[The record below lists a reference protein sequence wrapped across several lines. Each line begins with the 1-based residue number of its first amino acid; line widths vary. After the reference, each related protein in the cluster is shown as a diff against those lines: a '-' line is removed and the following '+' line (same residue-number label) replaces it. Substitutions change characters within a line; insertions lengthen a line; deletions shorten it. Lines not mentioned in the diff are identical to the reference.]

1 MVRIGDDK
9 VVDFVEE
16 SLVEELD
23 NIKMWQRRIQTAI
36 EQVLKKGTLFQFT
49 FLDII
54 IRLSFNRK
62 RITPTPDS

>member
-36 EQVLKKGTLFQFT
+36 EQVLKKAHY
-49 FLDII
+49 
-54 IRLSFNRK
+54 SN
-62 RITPTPDS
+62 SHS

>member
-1 MVRIGDDK
+1 MFRIGDDK

-23 NIKMWQRRIQTAI
+23 NVKMWQRRIQTAI
-36 EQVLKKGTLFQFT
+36 EQVEKLIQFT
-49 FLDII
+49 IIDIMV

-62 RITPTPDS
+62 RTTPTPDS

>member
-23 NIKMWQRRIQTAI
+23 NVKMWQRRIQTAI
-36 EQVLKKGTLFQFT
+36 EQVLKRRT
-49 FLDII
+49 
-54 IRLSFNRK
+54 
-62 RITPTPDS
+62 TPNHNQRHSISD

>member
-1 MVRIGDDK
+1 MFRIGDDK

-23 NIKMWQRRIQTAI
+23 NVKMWQRRIQTAI
-36 EQVLKKGTLFQFT
+36 EQVLKNLIQFT
-49 FLDII
+49 IIDIMV

-62 RITPTPDS
+62 RTTPTPDS

>member
-1 MVRIGDDK
+1 MFRIGDDK

-23 NIKMWQRRIQTAI
+23 NVKMWQRRIQTAI
-36 EQVLKKGTLFQFT
+36 EQVRKLIQFT
-49 FLDII
+49 IIDIMV

-62 RITPTPDS
+62 RTTPTPDS

>member
-1 MVRIGDDK
+1 MFRIGDDK

-23 NIKMWQRRIQTAI
+23 NVKMWQRRIQTAI
-36 EQVLKKGTLFQFT
+36 EQVKKLIQFT
-49 FLDII
+49 IIDIMV

-62 RITPTPDS
+62 RTTPTPDS